1 MDVIKIIIYI
11 YYFPP
16 SFLIFGNCFE
26 CQNNLKNTGLDL
38 QRISPPIISF
48 LPIYLKLVDDINTKS
63 SIFEEQNKI
72 GGKYKC
78 NSLLIT
84 QIKSNSIFIKRIN
97 IYTYLQYERIVTN

>member
-38 QRISPPIISF
+38 QRISPPI
-48 LPIYLKLVDDINTKS
+48 YLKLVDDINTKS
-63 SIFEEQNKI
+63 SIFEKQNKI

-84 QIKSNSIFIKRIN
+84 QIKSNSIFIKRIY